1 MFIDRGSDVQC
12 FTDSCL
18 FAIATPLQ
26 GLCCRSFQKQH
37 ILCFCVCIW
46 GSVTLVAIQSSEIT
60 GNQFSKVNVHPTRV
74 IKFPVSGSYV
84 WRDIGRFLQRRF
96 FSVNTINRR
105 ESLKTDFG
113 RFLWPCSISKYLK
126 IGTSFG
132 AQLHPSSFCGLW
144 RFKLPLSCF
153 GQRHD
158 VGSMPSPPA
167 HTQTLKFADGANVE
181 FQLGWLDLWWWSEGV
196 RWIFYF

>member
-1 MFIDRGSDVQC
+1 MFIDSGSEEHC
-12 FTDSCL
+12 FDCL
-18 FAIATPLQ
+18 FAMATLLQ
-26 GLCCRSFQKQH
+26 GLCCWSFKKQH

-60 GNQFSKVNVHPTRV
+60 GNQFSKVNVHPTSQ
-74 IKFPVSGSYV
+74 VSCQWLVCLTGHWKISV
-84 WRDIGRFLQRRF
+84 ATF
-96 FSVNTINRR
+96 FSVNTKNRR
-105 ESLKTDFG
+105 EALKTVFG
-113 RFLWPCSISKYLK
+113 RFLWSCSISIYLK
-126 IGTSFG
+126 IGTAFG
-132 AQLHPSSFCGLW
+132 DQLHPSSFCGFW

-167 HTQTLKFADGANVE
+167 HTRTQKFADGANVE

-196 RWIFYF
+196 C